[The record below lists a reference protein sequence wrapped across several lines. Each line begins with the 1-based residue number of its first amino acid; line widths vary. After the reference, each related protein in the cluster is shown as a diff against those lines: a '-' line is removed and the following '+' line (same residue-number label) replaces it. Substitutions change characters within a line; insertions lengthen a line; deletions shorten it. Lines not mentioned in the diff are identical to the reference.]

1 MVKREK
7 RFESLTIGGREF
19 DFNEKTYVMG
29 ILNITP
35 DSFSDGGS
43 YDGVEEAVRRAQEMV
58 EEGAHIIDVGG
69 ESSRPGAEYV
79 PEEEELLRVLPVIR
93 RLVQEID
100 VPISIDTYK
109 AGVAKA
115 CIQAGAH
122 IINDISGFKGD
133 PDMANVAARLGVPCI
148 LMHMRGTPKTMQDNL
163 HYHSFMENLR
173 EELSESVEMAAEAG
187 IEKKNIILDP
197 GVGFSKSSDHNL
209 EIIKNIKEL
218 KRMGYPLLV
227 GASRKR
233 FIGEILDAA
242 ADERLEGSLAVA
254 VISSWEGAGILRVHD
269 VKETVR
275 ALKVTDAIRNM
286 RLKD

>member
-233 FIGEILDAA
+233 FIGEILDAT

>member
-19 DFNEKTYVMG
+19 NFNEKTYVMG

-79 PEEEELLRVLPVIR
+79 PEEEELSRVLPVIR
-93 RLVQEID
+93 RLAEEID

-122 IINDISGFKGD
+122 IINDISGLKGD
-133 PDMANVAARLGVPCI
+133 PDMANVAAQLGVPCI
-148 LMHMRGTPKTMQDNL
+148 LMHMRGTPKTMQANL

-173 EELSESVEMAAEAG
+173 EELSESIEMAVEAG
-187 IEKKNIILDP
+187 VEKKNIILDP

-233 FIGEILDAA
+233 FIGEILDAT

-254 VISSWEGAGILRVHD
+254 VVSSWEGAAILRVHD

>member
-79 PEEEELLRVLPVIR
+79 PEEEELSRVLPVIR
-93 RLVQEID
+93 RLVEEID

-173 EELSESVEMAAEAG
+173 EELSESIEMAVEAG
-187 IEKKNIILDP
+187 IERKNIILDP

-242 ADERLEGSLAVA
+242 SDERLEGSLAVA

>member
-1 MVKREK
+1 MVKNEEK
-7 RFESLTIGGREF
+7 FESLTIGSREF
-19 DFNEKTYVMG
+19 DFNKKTYVMG

-43 YDGVEEAVRRAQEMV
+43 YDGVEEAVRRAHEMV

-79 PEEEELLRVLPVIR
+79 PEAEELSRVLPVIR
-93 RLVQEID
+93 RLAEEIE

-115 CIQAGAH
+115 CIEAGAH
-122 IINDISGFKGD
+122 IINDISGLKGD
-133 PDMANVAARLGVPCI
+133 PDMANVAAQLGVPCI
-148 LMHMRGTPKTMQDNL
+148 LMHMRGNPKTMQSNL
-163 HYHSFMENLR
+163 HYHSFMDDLR
-173 EELSESVEMAAEAG
+173 EELSESIEMAVEAG
-187 IEKKNIILDP
+187 VEKKNIILDP

-209 EIIKNIKEL
+209 EIINKIKEL

-233 FIGEILDAA
+233 FIGEILDAT

-254 VISSWEGAGILRVHD
+254 VVSSWEGAAILRVHD
-269 VKETVR
+269 VEETVKV
-275 ALKVTDAIRNM
+275 LKVTEAIKNM

>member
-79 PEEEELLRVLPVIR
+79 PEEEELSRVLPVIR

-173 EELSESVEMAAEAG
+173 EELSESIEMAVEAG
-187 IEKKNIILDP
+187 IERKNIILDP

-242 ADERLEGSLAVA
+242 SDERLEGSLAVA

>member
-173 EELSESVEMAAEAG
+173 EELSESVEMAVEAG
-187 IEKKNIILDP
+187 IERKNIILDP